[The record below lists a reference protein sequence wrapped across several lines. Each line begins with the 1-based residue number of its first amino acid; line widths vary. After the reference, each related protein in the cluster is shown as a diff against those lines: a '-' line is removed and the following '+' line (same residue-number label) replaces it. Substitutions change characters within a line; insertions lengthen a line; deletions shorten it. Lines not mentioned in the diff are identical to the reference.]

1 MIAYLKGTIATVTKI
16 NNQRVILILDVNNIG
31 YEIQVPPK
39 WGEKLI
45 IGDQIQIFTHGQ
57 IREDQLLLY
66 GFASTAEKELFRQL
80 IGVSGIGTQLAIA
93 LLDTLGLSELVHA
106 IVTGNT
112 NILIKTPGVGGKIA
126 ERIALELRSKLAQW
140 RKQAGLPPVK
150 AKLTPAIQ
158 EDVEM
163 TLLAL
168 GYSNKDVSYA
178 LGAMTDD
185 LIICQSK
192 EAEDWIRGAIAWLNR
207 N

>member
-1 MIAYLKGTIATVTKI
+1 MIAYLKGTIVTVTKI

-39 WGEKLI
+39 WGENLI
-45 IGDQIQIFTHGQ
+45 VGEDIQIFTHGQ
-57 IREDQLLLY
+57 IREDQVLLY

-93 LLDTLGLSELVHA
+93 LLDTLGLTELVQA

-112 NILIKTPGVGGKIA
+112 KILIKTPGVGGKIA

-150 AKLTPAIQ
+150 AKLTAAIQ

-168 GYSNKDVSYA
+168 GYSNKDVAEA

-185 LIICQSK
+185 LIISQSK
-192 EAEDWIRGAIAWLNR
+192 DAEDWIRGAISWLNR
-207 N
+207 Q